1 MSIQTEILRAIY
13 SAIESKLH
21 LIGSV
26 IEGKTRRLILEKG
39 IKDRGDFYQNTSYA
53 VNFNN
58 SSIDLAVGSNVPHE
72 QYVLGG
78 KVPSWTPIQPL
89 KDWVARKGL
98 DWVDKITGEQLTIE
112 NIAYM
117 IRAKIKRQGVPERN
131 VFAEVIHNQEKWIF
145 DQLDSIEVVL

>member
-1 MSIQTEILRAIY
+1 MSVNSEILKAIY

-26 IEGKTRRLILEKG
+26 IEGKARRLILEKG
-39 IKDRGDFYQNTSYA
+39 IKDKGDFYQNTSYA
-53 VNFNN
+53 VRFN
-58 SSIDLAVGSNVPHE
+58 SSSINLIVGSNVPHE

-98 DWVDKITGEQLTIE
+98 DWVDKKTGEQLTIE
-112 NIAYM
+112 QIAYM
-117 IRAKIKRQGVPERN
+117 IRAKIKREGVPERN
-131 VFAEVIHNQEKWIF
+131 VFAEVIRNQEKWVYQ
-145 DQLDSIEVVL
+145 QLDSIEVVI

>member
-21 LIGSV
+21 LVGSV
-26 IEGKTRRLILEKG
+26 IEGKTRRLILEKN

-53 VNFNN
+53 VSFNS
-58 SSIDLAVGSNVPHE
+58 SSIDLIVGSNVPHE

-78 KVPSWTPIQPL
+78 KVPSLTPIQPL

-98 DWVDKITGEQLTIE
+98 DWVDKKTGEQLTIE

-117 IRAKIKRQGVPERN
+117 IRAKIKREGVPERN
-131 VFAEVIHNQEKWIF
+131 VFAEVIQNQEKWIF
-145 DQLDSIEVVL
+145 SQLDSIEVVL